1 MQNVFIINYNSL
13 YEILNE
19 IKGNLSFSIKNYNNE
34 DDFLRESGLNLKN
47 SLIISKLNNKLF
59 FNKNLNDTNF
69 FDLSLFPIPLI
80 RLVELINIQ
89 LIKLKFNKQSKVN
102 IKGYDL
108 NLNSKFISKGNIS
121 LKLTE
126 KEIDV
131 ILYLN
136 ETSSIHSILDLQNN
150 IWHYSPGIETHTV
163 ETHIH
168 RIKKKFLK
176 KFEDRNFIISKKSGY
191 QIK

>member
-19 IKGNLSFSIKNYNNE
+19 IKDNLSFSIKNYNNE
-34 DDFLRESGLNLKN
+34 DEFLRESGSNLKN

-102 IKGYDL
+102 IKGYDF
-108 NLNSKFISKGNIS
+108 NLNSKFISKDNIS

-136 ETSSIHSILDLQNN
+136 ETNLTHSILDLQNN
-150 IWHYSPGIETHTV
+150 IWRYSPGIETHTV
-163 ETHIH
+163 ETHIY
-168 RIKKKFLK
+168 RIKQKFLE

>member
-19 IKGNLSFSIKNYNNE
+19 SKDNLSFSIKNYNNE
-34 DDFLRESGLNLKN
+34 DDFLRESGSNLKN

-102 IKGYDL
+102 IKGYDF
-108 NLNSKFISKGNIS
+108 NLNSKFISKDNTS

-136 ETSSIHSILDLQNN
+136 ETNLTHSILDLQNN
-150 IWHYSPGIETHTV
+150 IWRYSPGIETHTV
-163 ETHIH
+163 ETHIY
-168 RIKKKFLK
+168 RIKQKFLE

>member
-19 IKGNLSFSIKNYNNE
+19 IKDNLSFSIKNYNNE
-34 DDFLRESGLNLKN
+34 DEFLRESGSNLKN

-102 IKGYDL
+102 IKGYDF
-108 NLNSKFISKGNIS
+108 NLNSKFISKDNTS

-136 ETSSIHSILDLQNN
+136 ETNLTHSILDLQNN
-150 IWHYSPGIETHTV
+150 IWRYSPGIETHTV
-163 ETHIH
+163 ETHIY
-168 RIKKKFLK
+168 RIKQKFLE

>member
-19 IKGNLSFSIKNYNNE
+19 IKDNLSFSIKNYNNE
-34 DDFLRESGLNLKN
+34 DDFLRESGSNLKN
-47 SLIISKLNNKLF
+47 SLIISKLKNKLF
-59 FNKNLNDTNF
+59 FNKNLNDINF
-69 FDLSLFPIPLI
+69 FDLSLFPISLI

-102 IKGYDL
+102 IKGYDF
-108 NLNSKFISKGNIS
+108 NLNSKFISKDNTS

-136 ETSSIHSILDLQNN
+136 ETNLTHSILDLQNN
-150 IWHYSPGIETHTV
+150 IWRYSPGIETHTV
-163 ETHIH
+163 ETHIY
-168 RIKKKFLK
+168 RIKQKFLE

>member
-1 MQNVFIINYNSL
+1 MQNVFIIKFNSL
-13 YEILNE
+13 YEIFDE
-19 IKGNLSFSIKNYNNE
+19 IKDNLSFNVKNYNDEEN
-34 DDFLRESGLNLKN
+34 FLKESDLNLKN

-59 FNKNLNDTNF
+59 FDKDLSTTNF
-69 FDLSLFPIPLI
+69 FDLNLLPISLNK
-80 RLVELINIQ
+80 LVELINIQ
-89 LIKLKFNKQSKVN
+89 LIKLKFNKQSNVN
-102 IKGYDL
+102 IKGYDF
-108 NLNSKFISKGNIS
+108 NLNSKFISKDNIS

-136 ETSSIHSILDLQNN
+136 ETSSIHGVLDLQNN

-163 ETHIH
+163 ETHIY

-176 KFEDRNFIISKKSGY
+176 KFDDKNFIISKKNGY

>member
-19 IKGNLSFSIKNYNNE
+19 IKDNLSFSIKNYNNE
-34 DDFLRESGLNLKN
+34 DDFLRESGSNLKN

-102 IKGYDL
+102 IKGYDF
-108 NLNSKFISKGNIS
+108 NLNSKFISKDNTS

-136 ETSSIHSILDLQNN
+136 ETNLTHSILDLQNN
-150 IWHYSPGIETHTV
+150 IWRYSPGIETHTV
-163 ETHIH
+163 ETHIY
-168 RIKKKFLK
+168 RIKQKFLE

>member
-1 MQNVFIINYNSL
+1 MQNVFIINFNSL
-13 YEILNE
+13 YEILDE

-34 DDFLRESGLNLKN
+34 DDLLREPDLNLKS

-59 FNKNLNDTNF
+59 FNKNLSDTNF
-69 FDLSLFPIPLI
+69 FDSSLFPISLI

-89 LIKLKFNKQSKVN
+89 LIKLKFNKQSKVI

-136 ETSSIHSILDLQNN
+136 ETSSIHGILDLQNN

-168 RIKKKFLK
+168 RIKKKFLQ